1 MYTKK
6 PIFDAVRLMLKRG
19 FTTAEVKAL
28 DAAIDEAT
36 GTIVVTAPKEAFDR
50 AAFLAQ
56 FVNTK
61 APAIT
66 AEDMKRAADRLGVS
80 VKHIEMVRKVESG
93 GTSFDN
99 SGRPI
104 ILPEPHIFYRQT
116 GGRFGHT
123 AFSYPKWGQKPYP
136 KSYDARWQ
144 VLADMAERDTEAA
157 LESASWGLWQVM
169 GFHWKALD
177 YDSALDF
184 ARRMAASE
192 TEHLEA
198 LVRYIEAN
206 GLSDEL
212 RACRAGSPDSCS
224 AFAKGYNGAGYAK
237 NRYHEK
243 MAEALQ

>member
-1 MYTKK
+1 
-6 PIFDAVRLMLKRG
+6 
-19 FTTAEVKAL
+19 
-28 DAAIDEAT
+28 
-36 GTIVVTAPKEAFDR
+36 
-50 AAFLAQ
+50 
-56 FVNTK
+56 
-61 APAIT
+61 
-66 AEDMKRAADRLGVS
+66 MKRAADRLGVS

-212 RACRAGSPDSCS
+212 RACRAGSPDSCR